1 VTDTLLAAA
10 IQDLGVIRFGP
21 NQQNKN
27 DSPSCVFDPRRLLSA
42 PALLEHIGSRLAAV
56 VRKRCHG
63 SALVGMATS
72 GIAWAAIAS
81 LKSGLP
87 MLYIRKSVEETV
99 SDKLLE
105 GIPPPDRR
113 LVLIDDL
120 LFAGEGKR
128 KALDILSG
136 QGYEVTDVVVIIDR
150 QLQRRTDG
158 PRLQD
163 AYTLRLHS
171 LITMDEIVDYLLETK
186 RLDPTHL
193 AWLIADYRLHARW
206 DLPRFAAEH

>member
-1 VTDTLLAAA
+1 MDVRLAAA
-10 IQDLGVIRFGP
+10 IHDLGVIRFGP

-27 DSPSCVFDPRRLLSA
+27 DSPSCVFDPRRLLSD
-42 PALLEHIGSRLAAV
+42 PAVLDHVGNRLAAV
-56 VRKRCHG
+56 VRDECRG

-87 MLYIRKSVEETV
+87 MLYVRKSVEETV
-99 SDKLLE
+99 SDKLVE
-105 GIPPPDRR
+105 GIPPADRR

-128 KALDILSG
+128 KALDILSE

-150 QLQRRTDG
+150 QLQRRADG

-163 AYTLRLHS
+163 ALKLRLHA
-171 LITMDEIVDYLLETK
+171 LITMQEIVGYLVETG
-186 RLDPTHL
+186 RIAATHL
-193 AWLIADYRLHARW
+193 AWLIADYQLYPRW
-206 DLPRFAAEH
+206 DMPPFAAER